1 MSISKIN
8 FMAESNYLSQI
19 YNKTAEKSQAAAP
32 AATPETKTEPETL
45 QTNEQQKNNKV
56 RNWSIGLS
64 SAAVLIGLGVLG
76 RRGHLG
82 EGVQKLLGGAKK
94 NASDLEQEI
103 ERKLNSIEDDIE
115 TNAENTASRTVEDD
129 LSRAINDE
137 ASESARLNAVINDL
151 FEGVPRKIEV
161 PDPTPIIKDIEQI
174 DISKIKGDY
183 ENFKL
188 PNGNT
193 RMILLKNNK
202 LDGVT
207 ERNSNGKRVMEVFF
221 HDSIRRS
228 FFHFLPRTRFSHRQR
243 PRRRHPHPRPS
254 PFPQPSRGR
263 PTRPHRTCSHD
274 PQPHCNHRQ

>member
-1 MSISKIN
+1 M
-8 FMAESNYLSQI
+8 
-19 YNKTAEKSQAAAP
+19 
-32 AATPETKTEPETL
+32 
-45 QTNEQQKNNKV
+45 
-56 RNWSIGLS
+56 S

-115 TNAENTASRTVEDD
+115 TKAENTASRTVEDD

-174 DISKIKGDY
+174 DISKIDGDY
-183 ENFKL
+183 EQIQL
-188 PNGNT
+188 PNGNK
-193 RMILLKNNK
+193 RSIGLSNNK
-202 LDGVT
+202 LFYIID
-207 ERNSNGKRVMEVFF
+207 ENSNQEKVLHVSYRDGKIRYIDHENTIFNFNFNSGKLDNIEKVKGNLSYQYSPDGNLKGVFQK
-221 HDSIRRS
+221 DSNNKYE
-228 FFHFLPRTRFSHRQR
+228 FYRFE
-243 PRRRHPHPRPS
+243 
-254 PFPQPSRGR
+254 
-263 PTRPHRTCSHD
+263 
-274 PQPHCNHRQ
+274 NE